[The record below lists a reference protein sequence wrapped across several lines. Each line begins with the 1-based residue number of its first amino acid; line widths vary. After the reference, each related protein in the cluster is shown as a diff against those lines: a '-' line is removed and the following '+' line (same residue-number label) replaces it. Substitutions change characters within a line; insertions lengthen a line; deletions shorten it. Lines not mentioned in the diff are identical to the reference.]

1 MLAVK
6 LLIILLLLAA
16 LPLIREHKRE
26 IIIEDAQ

>member
-1 MLAVK
+1 MFAVK

-16 LPLIREHKRE
+16 LPLAREQKRE

>member
-16 LPLIREHKRE
+16 LPLIREHKHE
-26 IIIEDAQ
+26 TIIEDAQ